1 MLAFP
6 NIIHCIPPLKKH
18 ILSTD
23 SIVVLPALLLISLLL
38 LALPVALLGLEVFLP
53 QLTRRV
59 AVKVGEDDF
68 EDVRV
73 PCYGLAFDAF
83 FDVLS

>member
-6 NIIHCIPPLKKH
+6 NIIHSIPPLKKH
-18 ILSTD
+18 ILSTH

-53 QLTRRV
+53 QLTRRI
-59 AVKVGEDDF
+59 AVKVGLERGWTSENEF
-68 EDVRV
+68 PGTWFIIITYR
-73 PCYGLAFDAF
+73 
-83 FDVLS
+83 